1 MKMNKVTLQL
11 MAAGS
16 IAFTLSGCSMF
27 FTDSSNDYQKESA
40 VVSTLEAPAGSV
52 PSKDVL
58 TIPNENVIA
67 DLDEAKP
74 FVNPRAPFIFYP
86 MVKVDVEE
94 ASDSVE
100 LVMSAN
106 TILAKRIVT
115 DFLTAIHGAGS
126 AITEQTDTRI
136 TTVPFDFHPQGY
148 WAALW
153 SDITRVHPA
162 KTAFQFD
169 FSEHDGKTVVAV
181 QYREEVKNLEPGDWM
196 SPTNNQEAYA
206 VVARLWGTIGRQLN
220 QSSAY
225 LSNRDDSTPFP
236 IWVDHQGHFSLFLGK
251 DVPSADVESH
261 LNAAGFYFMPN
272 AEQMIAPVPNESV
285 ERVGDVISF
294 DVPNGT
300 GGSTKLFNVRRR
312 NLDDVSWD
320 KREYSY
326 KITHQKAGDFLVID
340 VSSMEFPELTSFL
353 LAQRFVNKQD

>member
-1 MKMNKVTLQL
+1 MNKVTLQL
-11 MAAGS
+11 VAAGS
-16 IAFTLSGCSMF
+16 VTLMLSGCSTF
-27 FTDSSNDYQKESA
+27 FTDSSDDYQQESA
-40 VVSTLEAPAGSV
+40 VASTLEAPEGSV

-58 TIPNENVIA
+58 VIPNENAIA
-67 DLDEAKP
+67 DLEDSKP

-86 MVKVDVEE
+86 MVKVDVAET
-94 ASDSVE
+94 SDAIE
-100 LVMSAN
+100 LIMSAN
-106 TILAKRIVT
+106 GVLAKRIVT

-126 AITEQTDTRI
+126 AIAEQTDTSI

-153 SDITRVHPA
+153 SDITRLHPA
-162 KTAFQFD
+162 KTAFQFN
-169 FSEHDGKTVVAV
+169 FSERDGKTVVSV
-181 QYREEVKNLEPGDWM
+181 QYRDEVKNLDPSDWM
-196 SPTNNQEAYA
+196 TPANNEDAHTI
-206 VVARLWGTIGRQLN
+206 VARLWGTMGRQLN

-225 LSNRDDSTPFP
+225 LSNRGDGAPFP
-236 IWVDHQGHFSLFLGK
+236 IWVDHQGHFSLYLGK
-251 DVPSADVESH
+251 DVSPAEIETN
-261 LNAAGFYFMPN
+261 LNAAGFYFIPD
-272 AEQMIAPVPNESV
+272 AEQMIAPVPNEEV

-340 VSSMEFPELTSFL
+340 VSTMEFPELTSFL
-353 LAQRFVNKQD
+353 LAQRFVK